1 VRVEA
6 EAAPLKNT
14 TLLPTENVVV
24 GAVVIVMTVLA
35 VLTTPITP
43 APVTL
48 NAVKAE
54 APPERVT
61 LPITSAAGT
70 TPIGNNNVKDVDV
83 ESAQVKP
90 KVCEDVLP
98 LVRATA
104 E

>member
-70 TPIGNNNVKDVDV
+70 TPIGNNNVKDVD
-83 ESAQVKP
+83 EAEQVKP